1 MIKRHF
7 LVYSILFLF
16 TFSSYSQPNWSWVK
30 SAGTSSDDQATSI
43 VRDSQGNSYVTG
55 YFTGTISFGSGNSLI
70 SSGGTDMFIAKYTN
84 NGGFVW
90 AKKAGGNGADK
101 GLDIKMDNLGNIY
114 VLGWHASSAFFGI
127 NQIDNADGA
136 KSFIA
141 KYDDAGQVL
150 WVKKLGGYARTFTI
164 DGANNLFISASFG
177 ATIKVETTSITANG
191 YDDIWMGKFNTS
203 GNLCWIR
210 EMYGSNGSETPIS
223 MSLSGDNKILLTGRI
238 GGTCIFGGG
247 GSTIANAGGTASEDM
262 FLVKYDTSGSFQW
275 VKQFSATISDQSST
289 KSLAVDASGNIFVA
303 GIFSG
308 TLNVGSTLL
317 TSAGNT
323 DAFVAKL
330 SSDGNTCLWS
340 KKFGGVLAD
349 GAMGVGVDG
358 TNNVYIAGFYSDSMT
373 VGSILLPIPGTMGA
387 YLAKYNTSGDFQ
399 WAKPAFSSGSD
410 AALGLQ
416 VISDGSALICGR
428 FNSTANFHGTQITSE
443 GGFDLFVAKSEIT
456 FTPPLKAN
464 FSGNPTTVNQGASVA
479 FTDLTTGNPST
490 WTWTFQGVTPS
501 VYDVQNP
508 TVAYPNP
515 GTYNVTLAVTN
526 LYGETSQ
533 ITKQGYIS
541 VTPYV
546 SPCNAIRFD
555 GTDDYVD
562 CGNRS
567 TLRFQ
572 SNFTV
577 EAWINPTEASGFPIS
592 FMNLT
597 TDYKNGY
604 GFGFVNGK
612 LRFLVHPLS
621 MAVADWENLPGVDIP
636 LNQWSHVAGTY
647 DGKVVKIY
655 LNGVLADSKTTSTTS
670 QSVLWNTLPT
680 GLYIGRYMATTPS
693 EASYFKGMVD
703 DVRLWRTARSA
714 SEIATLFN
722 AKLAGNE
729 TNLAAYWNY
738 NEGEGTVAGDGTAN
752 NYDGTLK
759 NGPVWVASSTSCWG
773 VGIEESP
780 ELNSV
785 KLYPNPFSELI
796 TIEGI
801 TEETTLHVYDV
812 TGKLIH
818 SNIIKSSNSTLS
830 TTEFSN
836 GIYIIRLQS
845 NLGSRSFKL
854 VKQ

>member
-1 MIKRHF
+1 MKQKLLTF
-7 LVYSILFLF
+7 LAVFFIASNIIA
-16 TFSSYSQPNWSWVK
+16 QPNWAWVK
-30 SAGTSSDDQATSI
+30 SAGTSSDDQATSV
-43 VRDSQGNSYVTG
+43 VRDSQGNVYLTG
-55 YFTGTISFGSGNSLI
+55 YFTGTISFGSGNNLI

-84 NGGFVW
+84 NGGLVW
-90 AKKAGGNGADK
+90 AKKAGGTGADK
-101 GLDIKMDNLGNIY
+101 GVDIKMDNQGYIY
-114 VLGWHASSAFFGI
+114 ILGWHAASAFFGTT
-127 NQIDNADGA
+127 QIDNADGA

-141 KYDDAGQVL
+141 KYDDTGQL
-150 WVKKLGGYARTFTI
+150 IWVKKLGGYARTFTI

-177 ATIKVETTSITANG
+177 ATIKVETTQITANG
-191 YDDIWMGKFNTS
+191 YDDIWMGKFTS
-203 GNLCWIR
+203 NGNLSWIR
-210 EMYGSNGSETPIS
+210 EMYGSNGSETPVAITTS
-223 MSLSGDNKILLTGRI
+223 ADNKVLLTGRFD
-238 GGTCIFGGG
+238 GSCIFDGG
-247 GSTIANAGGTASEDM
+247 GSTISNAGGTGNEDM

-275 VKQFSATISDQSST
+275 VRQFSAQVSNQSST
-289 KSLAVDASGNIFVA
+289 KSLAVDASGNIYIA
-303 GIFSG
+303 GIFTG
-308 TLNVGSTLL
+308 NINIGSSLL
-317 TSAGNT
+317 ISNGNS

-330 SSDGNTCLWS
+330 TPDGSTCTWA
-340 KKFGGVLAD
+340 KKFGSAAAD
-349 GAMGVGVDG
+349 GAMGIGIDG
-358 TNNVYIAGFYSDSMT
+358 SNNVFIAGFYSDSLT
-373 VGSILLPIPGTMGA
+373 IGNILLPQPGTSGA
-387 YLAKYNTSGDFQ
+387 FIAKYNTSGDFQ
-399 WAKPAFSSGSD
+399 WAKPAFSSGAD
-410 AALGLQ
+410 AALGLH
-416 VISDGSALICGR
+416 VISDGSALVCGR
-428 FNSTANFHGTQITSE
+428 FSNTANFHGIPITSA
-443 GGFDLFVAKSEIT
+443 GGFDIFVAKSEIT

-464 FSGNPTTVNQGASVA
+464 FSANITTVNQGGSVA
-479 FTDLTTGNPST
+479 FTDLTTGNPNV

-501 VYDVQNP
+501 VYDIQNP
-508 TVAYPNP
+508 TITYPTP

-526 LYGETSQ
+526 AYGESSQ
-533 ITKQGYIS
+533 ITKQGYIT
-541 VTPYV
+541 VTQYV

-577 EAWINPTEASGFPIS
+577 EAWINPTEANGYPLS

-612 LRFLVHPLS
+612 LRFLIHPLS
-621 MAVADWENLPGVDIP
+621 MNVTDWETLPGVDLP

-655 LNGVLADSKTTSTTS
+655 LNGVLADSKTISTTS
-670 QSVLWNTLPT
+670 QSILWNTLPT

-693 EASYFKGMVD
+693 EASYFKGLVD
-703 DVRLWRTARSA
+703 DVRLWRTTRSA
-714 SEIATLFN
+714 SEIAANYN

-729 TNLAAYWNY
+729 SNLAAYWNF
-738 NEGEGTVAGDGTAN
+738 NEGEGTTAGDATAN

-773 VGIEESP
+773 VGVEESP

-785 KLYPNPFSELI
+785 KLYPNPFNELI
-796 TIEGI
+796 NIEGI
-801 TEETTLHVYDV
+801 TEETTLNVYDI

-818 SNIIKSSNSTLS
+818 SNLIKTANSTLS
-830 TTEFSN
+830 TSEFSN

-854 VKQ
+854 LKQ